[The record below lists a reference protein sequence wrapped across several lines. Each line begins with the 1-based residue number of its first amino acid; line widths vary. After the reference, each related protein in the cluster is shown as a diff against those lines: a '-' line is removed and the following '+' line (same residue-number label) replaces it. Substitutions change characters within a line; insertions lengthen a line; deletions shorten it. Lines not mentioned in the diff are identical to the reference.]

1 MMMMTT
7 TTMMLVTTTM
17 ITKGCGVKV
26 SSGIGA
32 NLPSSAGGFSRRKR
46 VSLGVS
52 VCKVGR
58 VGDPPWVGGWCNP
71 NEGVG
76 HHHHHQ
82 CWGRGGSRDVAI
94 LIRGFVMLDT

>member
-1 MMMMTT
+1 MTMMMM
-7 TTMMLVTTTM
+7 MTTM
-17 ITKGCGVKV
+17 ITKGCGGKV

-52 VCKVGR
+52 V
-58 VGDPPWVGGWCNP
+58 WGGW
-71 NEGVG
+71 VT
-76 HHHHHQ
+76 H
-82 CWGRGGSRDVAI
+82 RGSAGGAILMRGSGTIITIIIISTGVAI